1 MSRLRERTAGNPFY
15 IEETLHGVRD
25 LAELR
30 DEDPRPGLVLQAV
43 PSGIEALIRRRLA
56 RLDPRTR
63 AVLGAAAVAGREFG
77 VELLAALGDW
87 SAPEVSD
94 ALQEAIRDGIV
105 VEVPGRMD
113 RFAFRHALVRMT
125 LYADQPPSRRMELHA
140 RCGEALEASGARA
153 AELAHHFFAARHAG
167 LRRARRCATRS
178 PPRSGRPTRS
188 PSRRRSRTATAR
200 SSSSPPRG
208 RSATPS
214 AATCCSP
221 AGGRCGAPAR
231 RRRRSGRSWPPPSWP
246 ARSAIPGASRAPRS
260 ATGAATTTRA
270 RRSRSSSRCSRR
282 RSSGSGE
289 ADSGARARVLAGLAD
304 ALHFREPPERVQA
317 YSREAVAMARRLG
330 DDDALAVALAGLHG
344 ALLHT
349 AYLEERLPIG
359 LELLAL
365 VGQGRPGEHGATALH
380 WRLYDLFEAG
390 DIGDGAARAR
400 AARSSSPSGSA
411 SRSTATSPPPGRRSG
426 SQTAGRFAEAEEQ
439 ARRSLDFARRAHMPY
454 AESNHAGQLFGL
466 RRDQGTLD
474 ALAAEVRGSIGD
486 RPRLP
491 VWRAGMVLA
500 HLDAG
505 DAGARPRGLRGAR
518 GRRLRGDPAPTSS
531 GSARCAC

>member
-1 MSRLRERTAGNPFY
+1 
-15 IEETLHGVRD
+15 
-25 LAELR
+25 
-30 DEDPRPGLVLQAV
+30 
-43 PSGIEALIRRRLA
+43 
-56 RLDPRTR
+56 
-63 AVLGAAAVAGREFG
+63 
-77 VELLAALGDW
+77 
-87 SAPEVSD
+87 
-94 ALQEAIRDGIV
+94 
-105 VEVPGRMD
+105 
-113 RFAFRHALVRMT
+113 
-125 LYADQPPSRRMELHA
+125 MELHA

-208 RSATPS
+208 RSATAS
-214 AATCCSP
+214 AATCCSR
-221 AGGRCGAPAR
+221 AGGRCGGRAR

-246 ARSAIPGASRAPRS
+246 ARSAIPGASRTPRS

-270 RRSRSSSRCSRR
+270 RRRPQLVALLEEALERL
-282 RSSGSGE
+282 GE
-289 ADSGARARVLAGLAD
+289 DDSGARARVLAGLAD

-390 DIGDGAARAR
+390 DIATARREHARLGELAERLGQPLYRHFAAAWEAKWLADRRPLRGGGGAGAALARLRPPRAHALRGEQPRRPAVRAAPRPGHARHAARRGARLDRRSPAAAGLARRHGAR
-400 AARSSSPSGSA
+400 APR
-411 SRSTATSPPPGRRSG
+411 RGRR
-426 SQTAGRFAEAEEQ
+426 
-439 ARRSLDFARRAHMPY
+439 
-454 AESNHAGQLFGL
+454 
-466 RRDQGTLD
+466 
-474 ALAAEVRGSIGD
+474 
-486 RPRLP
+486 
-491 VWRAGMVLA
+491 
-500 HLDAG
+500 
-505 DAGARPRGLRGAR
+505 GARPRGLRGAR